1 MLADFGEYSC
11 LLKTQER
18 ASMELV
24 ALLTTKSD
32 TAWAT
37 PDVRYIGTELV
48 NIATTKLMNRVLV
61 SFCTRYPPG

>member
-32 TAWAT
+32 TALGDT
-37 PDVRYIGTELV
+37 
-48 NIATTKLMNRVLV
+48 
-61 SFCTRYPPG
+61 